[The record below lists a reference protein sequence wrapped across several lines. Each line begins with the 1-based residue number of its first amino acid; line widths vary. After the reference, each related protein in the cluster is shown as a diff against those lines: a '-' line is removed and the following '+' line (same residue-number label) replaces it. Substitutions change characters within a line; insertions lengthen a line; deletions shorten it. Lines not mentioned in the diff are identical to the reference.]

1 MTFFSRARFFFMAP
15 TLVACMAQAQGPE
28 WIDAKHSEP
37 GRTIYI
43 KAGSVQRSK
52 RGVTVWLKH
61 QFEKPLA
68 VKEFNASVTMMMEKA
83 EYSADRKW
91 SLRILMYDGSG
102 KQVVDHSNPPGNAG
116 MELIP
121 ETVETALAQQVR
133 GLLPKGKKS

>member
-1 MTFFSRARFFFMAP
+1 MTSFARARRLLLTTLAAITMAY
-15 TLVACMAQAQGPE
+15 AQAPE

-37 GRTIYI
+37 GRTTYI